1 MTLSLALAVI
11 SKIQKPITDQNIRD
25 TQTNASQE
33 ESTLSPSEYKGI
45 VININYILCTLVEPS
60 ISELKINLKT

>member
-1 MTLSLALAVI
+1 MILSLTLAVI

-25 TQTNASQE
+25 TQTNSSQE

-45 VININYILCTLVEPS
+45 VININYILYVL
-60 ISELKINLKT
+60 L